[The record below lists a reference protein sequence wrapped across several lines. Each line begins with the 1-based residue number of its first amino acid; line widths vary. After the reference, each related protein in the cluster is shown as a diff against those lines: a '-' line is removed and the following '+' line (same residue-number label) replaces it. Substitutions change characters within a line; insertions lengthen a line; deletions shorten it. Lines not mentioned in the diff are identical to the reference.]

1 MSKITAKQIAD
12 WKKEHFA
19 IYIITGENDEV
30 GYVSF
35 PTWLNWKLAI
45 TALNKSENDFVESY
59 LNNNWLGG
67 DEAIKTNYGYF
78 KKIKAQIDEVLEFAN
93 ISYER
98 SGNFYDVIIKG
109 SKEYDEGKVINLQLK
124 SISREIEN
132 IAERNAE
139 KKPFSKNENVLKLL
153 FLNESKTVFKE
164 QLKDKNPYYYVPL
177 LSVVEELHEKK
188 ILSIKKL

>member
-1 MSKITAKQIAD
+1 MSKITEKQIAD

-35 PTWLNWKLAI
+35 PTWLNWKLAV
-45 TALNKSENDFVESY
+45 TALNKSENDFVESF

-78 KKIKAQIDEVLEFAN
+78 KKIKAQIDEVLHFADV
-93 ISYER
+93 SYER
-98 SGNFYDVIIKG
+98 NGNFYDVIVKG
-109 SKEYDEGKVINLQLK
+109 SLEYDGGKVVKLELK
-124 SISREIEN
+124 AVSREIEN

-139 KKPFSKNENVLKLL
+139 KKPFSKNENILKLL
-153 FLNESKTVFKE
+153 VLNETKELFKTD
-164 QLKDKNPYYYVPL
+164 LKDKNPYYYVPI